1 MSMILT
7 QAAEAFVE
15 RAGLS
20 PDALGDRKRYE
31 GYLEESRA
39 ILAFCDAA
47 RTEYGFTWQA
57 IGKAVNRHHS
67 TLIKNMAK
75 NPDGPHIDTY
85 FDLAANCIEKT
96 ISSL

>member
-1 MSMILT
+1 MNAILT
-7 QAAEAFVE
+7 TAVANFVE
-15 RAGLS
+15 RSGLS

-31 GYLEESRA
+31 GYLDESRA

-67 TLIKNMAK
+67 TLIQNMKK
-75 NPDGPHIDTY
+75 NPDGAHIDIY
-85 FDLAANCIEKT
+85 YDMASDCIKKVIEN
-96 ISSL
+96 L